1 MLEATDIQLVIG
13 NRPENVAVVR
23 QALAGWAEAVL
34 LDHAVLEEV
43 KTAVSEACNNVV
55 VHAYRG
61 QVGPLEVS
69 ASHDERQLEVRVSD
83 RGTGMLEPEPDP
95 HAPLPGMGIELMRA
109 LAEVVEFADRAGG
122 GTTVNLLFR
131 SPSPLTLTVG
141 SATAEP
147 PGSTAVDA
155 RVLVGVG
162 SVAAPVLS
170 RVTGMLAAR
179 AGLSLERLAD
189 AQLLTD
195 ALAAHAPSWVIGEGI
210 ELGVVPDGI
219 GLILRVGPLRP
230 GGAGGLVRESALGGL
245 PALIDRLADEVS
257 VEEDAGAERLRL
269 LVAQRG

>member
-1 MLEATDIQLVIG
+1 MPESADVQLLIE
-13 NRPENVAVVR
+13 NRSENVAVVR
-23 QALAGWAEAVL
+23 QALAGWAEAVHL
-34 LDHAVLEEV
+34 EQTVLEEV

-55 VHAYRG
+55 LHAYHG
-61 QVGPLEVS
+61 EVGPLEVS
-69 ASHDERQLEVRVSD
+69 ACHDEHQLEVRVAD
-83 RGTGMLEPEPDP
+83 RGRGMREPDP
-95 HAPLPGMGIELMRA
+95 DPDAALPGMGIELMRA
-109 LAEVVEFADRAGG
+109 LAEAVEFADRDGG
-122 GTTVNLLFR
+122 GTAVNLLFR
-131 SPSPLTLTVG
+131 SPSPLTLTGG

-162 SVAAPVLS
+162 RVAAPVLS

-195 ALAAHAPSWVIGEGI
+195 ALAAHAPSWVTGEGI

-219 GLILRVGPLRP
+219 GVILRVGPLRP
-230 GGAGGLVRESALGGL
+230 GGAGELVRESALSGL
-245 PALIDRLADEVS
+245 PSLIDRLADEVS

-269 LVAQRG
+269 LVAQR